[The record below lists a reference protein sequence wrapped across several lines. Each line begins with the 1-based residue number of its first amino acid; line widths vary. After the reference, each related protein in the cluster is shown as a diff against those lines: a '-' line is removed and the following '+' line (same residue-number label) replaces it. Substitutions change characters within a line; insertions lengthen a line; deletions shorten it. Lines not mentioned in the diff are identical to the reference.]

1 MMYVIALDN
10 QIVAK
15 TNNKG
20 VIFTNILSNGIIA
33 FYVERFAKY
42 DLFYG
47 SISNICLVC
56 SSKCF
61 KIYYIKI
68 LLYDF
73 SRKLFI

>member
-47 SISNICLVC
+47 SISNI
-56 SSKCF
+56 
-61 KIYYIKI
+61 KI